1 MGTVSSARAEGTAA
15 SYLART
21 WLPWILGG
29 GFIACFAV
37 RDLLLTR
44 GLTIDGLVVWGRD
57 FANVWTGGHIVR
69 EHLVSKLYDVAAY
82 QAYQRQLLG
91 PIGQHSYSYPP
102 VTFPI
107 AAVLSYLPYWL
118 ALIVWQ
124 VAGMAFFIWAAKPW
138 WPRCRWPVWL
148 AVLTPGALLNL
159 WAGHYGF
166 FLGGL
171 FLLGWRQV
179 ELGRS
184 ALAGICF
191 GLMLIKPQI
200 AILVPLALVL
210 RRDWLAIASGAAT
223 VLALVAATTFVYGL
237 QPWRDLLFST
247 GPFLATLINARG
259 SFFGLMSTS
268 AATAAFSVGAP
279 LSLALAIQAAFA
291 ICGIYA
297 VAAAALRK
305 APVRDYALL
314 TSTATFL
321 VLPYAF
327 NYDMTV
333 PMIGAVSV
341 MAAAKPSSMDWR
353 LAFYGFIAPQLGMV
367 FAAVG
372 VPLMPIM
379 IAGLL
384 YVQFRKIRDL
394 AVQSPASMNDLATP
408 QF

>member
-1 MGTVSSARAEGTAA
+1 M
-15 SYLART
+15 
-21 WLPWILGG
+21 
-29 GFIACFAV
+29 
-37 RDLLLTR
+37 
-44 GLTIDGLVVWGRD
+44 
-57 FANVWTGGHIVR
+57 
-69 EHLVSKLYDVAAY
+69 
-82 QAYQRQLLG
+82 
-91 PIGQHSYSYPP
+91 
-102 VTFPI
+102 
-107 AAVLSYLPYWL
+107 
-118 ALIVWQ
+118 
-124 VAGMAFFIWAAKPW
+124 
-138 WPRCRWPVWL
+138 WPVWL

-291 ICGIYA
+291 IGGIYA

-305 APVRDYALL
+305 APLRDYALL

-333 PMIGAVSV
+333 PMIGAVFV
-341 MAAAKPSSMDWR
+341 MAAAKPSSRDWR
-353 LAFYGFIAPQLGMV
+353 LAFYGFIAPQFGMV
-367 FAAVG
+367 LAAAG

-384 YVQFRKIRDL
+384 YVQFRKIRNS